1 MNELAIIWAATVH
14 ALSMSAP
21 LVVVA
26 VLILVV
32 VRVDRWVRVVLGVG
46 PDE

>member
-21 LVVVA
+21 LVIIA
-26 VLILVV
+26 AGVLALV
-32 VRVDRWVRVVLGVG
+32 RGDRWVRVVLGG
-46 PDE
+46 GEG